1 MCTSMSTLSPV
12 FAHAADALTYN
23 AACAIVYADRC
34 KYPLWS
40 QPQVALQAEN

>member
-1 MCTSMSTLSPV
+1 MCASMSTLSPV

-34 KYPLWS
+34 KYSLCS
-40 QPQVALQAEN
+40 QPQVALQAES